1 MRTGRSEGPSCRS
14 LSLLWKERKE
24 NLVRKLQLCLC
35 RWIYLLWAHEPDE
48 PLKLRMLC
56 STLWR
61 KLCSI
66 LNLRM
71 FTEWDQGLNQTY
83 RLLRVLRSFM
93 YKCNVFCR
101 TFVPP
106 WKEWDYQIHNGTQYL
121 INNGKD
127 KSRFSSLKSVQFG
140 WFINCF
146 LRESLLL

>member
-1 MRTGRSEGPSCRS
+1 MRTGRSEDPSCRS
-14 LSLLWKERKE
+14 LSLLWKEKKE
-24 NLVRKLQLCLC
+24 HLVRKLQLFLC

-56 STLWR
+56 STLRR

-71 FTEWDQGLNQTY
+71 FTEWDQGLNQTN
-83 RLLRVLRSFM
+83 RLLRVSRIFM

-106 WKEWDYQIHNGTQYL
+106 WKEGDYQIHNGTQYL
-121 INNGKD
+121 INNVKD
-127 KSRFSSLKSVQFG
+127 NSRFSSL
-140 WFINCF
+140 
-146 LRESLLL
+146 